1 VSDATRRALRSLL
14 KSTPLACGCL
24 MIGIEPALSAE
35 PDTSGAPIATT
46 PATAEQRIDALTQEV
61 RELRS
66 LVQKLEHRID
76 ELETGS
82 SAPAPGSL
90 ASNPT
95 PAPPPAA
102 PATATAPAGNVA
114 AAAAPTST
122 GNGILQGT
130 TINAMLDTY
139 YEYNANNPIGRVNYL
154 RAYDVSSNSF
164 SLNQADL
171 VLESAPDLAAGKR
184 YGMRLDL
191 QFGQATETLQ
201 GSLANELRPEI
212 WRNIFQAYGTY
223 EIPINGEPLE
233 LDFGKWAS
241 SLGFEGNYTKDQI
254 NYSRSLWF
262 DYLPFYHSG
271 LRASYKVNDLLTL
284 DYWITNGTQQ
294 TEAFNNFKDQ
304 MYGFVLQPIA
314 AVVWTLNYYLGQEHP
329 DIVFVSNPGPGDAGL
344 PNQQG
349 MSFEPIPNAPNGRL
363 RILDTYATWQ
373 ATPALSFAAESDLV
387 FDRLYTY
394 SLVQR
399 TQGGAIYGR
408 YQITPRL
415 ALALRGEYMEDR
427 GGLFSGVP
435 QFLKEGT
442 FTTEYRFTDGFLVRA
457 ELRRDAS
464 NRAYFLS
471 DTLGLLKDHQ
481 DTATIGLVW
490 WLGQKTG
497 AW

>member
-1 VSDATRRALRSLL
+1 
-14 KSTPLACGCL
+14 
-24 MIGIEPALSAE
+24 
-35 PDTSGAPIATT
+35 
-46 PATAEQRIDALTQEV
+46 
-61 RELRS
+61 
-66 LVQKLEHRID
+66 
-76 ELETGS
+76 
-82 SAPAPGSL
+82 
-90 ASNPT
+90 
-95 PAPPPAA
+95 
-102 PATATAPAGNVA
+102 
-114 AAAAPTST
+114 
-122 GNGILQGT
+122 
-130 TINAMLDTY
+130 MLDGY
-139 YEYNANNPIGRVNYL
+139 YEYNADNPIGRVNYL

-171 VLESAPDLAAGKR
+171 MLESAADLAAGKR

-223 EIPINGEPLE
+223 IFPIHGEPLE

-241 SLGFEGNYTKDQI
+241 SLGIEGNYTKDQT

-262 DYLPFYHSG
+262 NYLPFYHSG
-271 LRASYKVNDLLTL
+271 LRASYKVNDLLTF

-304 MYGFVLQPIA
+304 MYGFVLQPVA
-314 AVVWTLNYYLGQEHP
+314 AVVWTFNYYLGQEHP
-329 DIVFVSNPGPGDAGL
+329 DVVFISNPGPGDTGL
-344 PNQQG
+344 PSQQG
-349 MSFEPIPNAPNGRL
+349 MPFEPILNAPTGRL
-363 RILDTYATWQ
+363 RILDTYITWQ
-373 ATPALSFAAESDLV
+373 ASPELSFAAESDLV

-408 YQITPRL
+408 YQLTPRL
-415 ALALRGEYMEDR
+415 AVALRGEYMEDR

-442 FTTEYRFTDGFLVRA
+442 FTTEYRFADGFLVRA

-471 DTLGLLKDHQ
+471 DTLGVLKDHQ
-481 DTATIGLVW
+481 DTVTIGLVW

-497 AW
+497 TW

>member
-1 VSDATRRALRSLL
+1 V
-14 KSTPLACGCL
+14 
-24 MIGIEPALSAE
+24 IGIEPALAAE
-35 PDTSGAPIATT
+35 PDATGASSPTS

-61 RELRS
+61 RDLHS

-76 ELETGS
+76 ELESGS

-95 PAPPPAA
+95 PSPPQTAPAPAPAPAPAA
-102 PATATAPAGNVA
+102 NTASAATATSA
-114 AAAAPTST
+114 S
-122 GNGILQGT
+122 NGILQGA

-139 YEYNANNPIGRVNYL
+139 YEYNANDPIGRVNYL

-171 VLESAPDLAAGKR
+171 VLESAPDMGSGKR

-223 EIPINGEPLE
+223 EFPINGESLE

-271 LRASYKVNDLLTL
+271 LRASYKVDDLLTL

-304 MYGFVLQPIA
+304 MYGFVLQPIP
-314 AVVWTLNYYLGQEHP
+314 AVVWTFNYYLGQEHP

-344 PNQQG
+344 PTQQG
-349 MSFEPIPNAPNGRL
+349 MPFEPIANAPTGRL
-363 RILDTYATWQ
+363 RIFDTYVTWQ
-373 ATPALSFAAESDLV
+373 ANQALSFAAESDLV
-387 FDRLYTY
+387 FERLYTY
-394 SLVQR
+394 SAVAR
-399 TQGGAIYGR
+399 TQGGAVYGR
-408 YQITPRL
+408 YQLTPRI
-415 ALALRGEYMEDR
+415 AVAVRGEYMEDR

-442 FTTEYRFTDGFLVRA
+442 LTTEYRFTDGFLVRA

-464 NRAYFLS
+464 NRAFFLS
-471 DTLGLLKDHQ
+471 DTLGLLRNHQ

-497 AW
+497 TW

>member
-1 VSDATRRALRSLL
+1 VSDAIRRALRTLFKCAL
-14 KSTPLACGCL
+14 VGTVCL
-24 MIGIEPALSAE
+24 VGFDSVLSAQ
-35 PDTSGAPIATT
+35 PDSSGAPGSPSATIQTTPIT
-46 PATAEQRIDALTQEV
+46 PATAEKRIDALTQEV
-61 RELRS
+61 QDLRS
-66 LVQKLEHRID
+66 LVRKLEHRID
-76 ELETGS
+76 ELEAGS
-82 SAPAPGSL
+82 SAPAAGSV

-95 PAPPPAA
+95 PAPPQVAPAPAA
-102 PATATAPAGNVA
+102 ATASSP
-114 AAAAPTST
+114 S
-122 GNGILQGT
+122 GNGILQGA
-130 TINAMLDTY
+130 TINAMLDGY

-171 VLESAPDLAAGKR
+171 LLESAADLAAGKR

-201 GSLANELRPEI
+201 GSLSNELRPEI

-223 EIPINGEPLE
+223 IFPINGEPLV

-271 LRASYKVNDLLTL
+271 LRAAYKVDDVLTL

-304 MYGFVLQPIA
+304 MYGFVLQPIT
-314 AVVWTLNYYLGQEHP
+314 AVVWTFNYYLGQEHP
-329 DIVFVSNPGPGDAGL
+329 DIVFVSNPGPGDGGL
-344 PNQQG
+344 PSQQG
-349 MSFEPIPNAPNGRL
+349 TPFEPIPNAPTGRL
-363 RILDTYATWQ
+363 RILDTYVTWQ
-373 ATPALSFAAESDLV
+373 ATAALSFDAESDLV

-399 TQGGAIYGR
+399 TQGGAMYGR
-408 YQITPRL
+408 YQITPRI
-415 ALALRGEYMEDR
+415 AVALRGEYMEDR

-442 FTTEYRFTDGFLVRA
+442 FTTEYRLADGFLVRA
-457 ELRRDAS
+457 EFRRDES
-464 NRAYFLS
+464 NRAYFLT

-481 DTATIGLVW
+481 DTATIGVVW

-497 AW
+497 TW